1 MIRGATLLANTS
13 EIGFFFFFVLKYWQ
27 LLFKRAG
34 LCSTAC
40 SGFPPMQAKENY
52 ARPCGTHAH

>member
-13 EIGFFFFFVLKYWQ
+13 EIGFLKLDGLIYLQ
-27 LLFKRAG
+27 LLLNRAG
-34 LCSTAC
+34 LSSTAR